1 MKISKDIFT
10 TIIFMYPV
18 VTYLTVLF
26 RRYEL
31 HYSHSLGW
39 PANRMATASFT
50 PATGLGDPCGKQNTS
65 ISSFITRGC

>member
-18 VTYLTVLF
+18 VTYLMVLF

-39 PANRMATASFT
+39 PANGWPWHAS
-50 PATGLGDPCGKQNTS
+50 PLPQV
-65 ISSFITRGC
+65 